1 MEVNMK
7 KIYVLLMHTNTI
19 PSKLIK
25 IFTRSE
31 YSHIGISLDR
41 SCNNI
46 YSFGRKTLRAIWNAG
61 FTVDKKEGEFFKV
74 FNKTKCKIYE
84 VEVTE
89 KQYREVE
96 KILNDMSSNSKIY
109 KYDFFCLIPRFFGI
123 PITLKNRYV
132 CSYFVAQV
140 LERTGIHNF
149 DKNTCLVIPKDFEHI
164 EEFQEIYQGNYT
176 LYK

>member
-1 MEVNMK
+1 MK

-25 IFTRSE
+25 LATRSE
-31 YSHIGISLDR
+31 YSHIGLSLDK
-41 SCNNI
+41 SCNKV

-61 FTVDKKEGEFFKV
+61 FTIDDKNGEFFKV

-84 VEVTE
+84 IEITEEQYKNVEN
-89 KQYREVE
+89 
-96 KILNDMSSNSKIY
+96 ILNDMKMNSRLY
-109 KYDFFCLIPRFFGI
+109 KYDFFCLIPRYFGI

-140 LERTGIHNF
+140 LEQAGIHKFN
-149 DKNTCLVIPKDFEHI
+149 KNTCLVIPKDFE
-164 EEFQEIYQGNYT
+164 ELTKFEEIYQGNYT